1 MNNFM
6 TWVRLLFT
14 RDINNLVLTTSGGG
28 DDDGGGGGGGLV
40 CIVWRNHP
48 RPGVGRV
55 EDMI

>member
-1 MNNFM
+1 M

-14 RDINNLVLTTSGGG
+14 RDINNLVDGG
-28 DDDGGGGGGGLV
+28 DDGGDDGDGGDGGDGGVV

-48 RPGVGRV
+48 RPGVVRV